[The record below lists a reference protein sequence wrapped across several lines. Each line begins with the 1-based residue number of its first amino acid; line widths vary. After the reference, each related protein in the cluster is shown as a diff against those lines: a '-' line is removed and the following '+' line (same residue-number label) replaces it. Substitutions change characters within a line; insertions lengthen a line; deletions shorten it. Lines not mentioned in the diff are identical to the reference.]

1 MPRVPVYN
9 SPQVAPNTVPQVRL
23 AAPAYTAPTARGF
36 DAPAAFVDTAGAQA
50 QQTGQA
56 LQVLGR
62 GIANLQNQAN
72 QLRVDDALNKVKEAQ
87 LSLTY
92 DKDNG
97 YTALKGVNALSRP
110 DGKPLAQEYG
120 DKLQKVIDGVSADLG
135 NDAQRAMFARYSN
148 DMLTVFRGGA
158 MQHEAQEYKT
168 YALST
173 SEGIQSTAMRDIGLN
188 WNNPDAITS
197 AVDRI
202 KAETFRQAQLLGKS
216 AEWQEAQARKLTSTA
231 HRTALLSALEQNN
244 PTYAN
249 AYLQKYSGQ
258 MDADDIL
265 AVRGH
270 ITKDVNAQVGNSV
283 ATEYIQTNPTLAG
296 EGNRAFTIAVNT
308 ESGGRQFAAD
318 GTPLTSAKGAIGAA
332 QVMPTTA
339 PEAAKL
345 AGLPWDENRYRNDEA
360 YNLALGKAYFQK
372 QLQDNGGD
380 LAKAYAAYNAGPGAL
395 LTAVKGAKDGNWL
408 ALLPQETQDYVT
420 KNMAAFNAG
429 KGQTARPT
437 FADIDA
443 KLRADPRLADPERY
457 KVARIEAERQYNQQT
472 AAIQQRDDEAYK
484 NALDA
489 LIQNGGKFADLSANI
504 RQAIPPEKY
513 TSILND
519 AARIAGGQHMVNDS
533 MTWAEISSMTPAQ
546 LAAMTP
552 VEFHN
557 RYRTHLDDA
566 HLERGYSMVLA
577 ARGDMTDP
585 KHLEVLTTSERVKQA
600 AQRVGILPYT
610 GKPSD
615 DQAKQFD
622 QFQGIIDQR
631 VRMFE
636 TTQLQGKRKASTD
649 ELQKVIDDTLMDTA
663 SVGRWY
669 WTDKTNQPV
678 ALMSGDDLKNAYV
691 KVGNE
696 EIALTSVPAEQRG
709 IIVGKLQKRG
719 LPVTEQAI
727 AELWVKAGKPK

>member
-9 SPQVAPNTVPQVRL
+9 TPQVAPNTVPQVRM
-23 AAPAYTAPTARGF
+23 AAPDFAAPVARAF
-36 DAPAAFVDTAGAQA
+36 DAPATFVDTAGQQA
-50 QQTGQA
+50 QQTGQG
-56 LQVLGR
+56 LQTLGR
-62 GIANLQNQAN
+62 AVAGIENQAN
-72 QLRVDDALNKVKEAQ
+72 QLRVDDALNRAKEAQ
-87 LSLTY
+87 LNLTY
-92 DKDNG
+92 GKDNG
-97 YTALKGVNALSRP
+97 YTNLKGINALSRP

-120 DKLQKVIDGVSADLG
+120 DKLQKAMDDISADLG

-148 DMLTVFRGGA
+148 DMLTMFRGGA

-173 SEGIQSTAMRDIGLN
+173 SEGIQSTAMRDISLN
-188 WNNPDAITS
+188 WNNPDAVNS

-202 KAETFRQAQLLGKS
+202 KAETLRQAQLMGKS
-216 AEWQEAQARKLTSTA
+216 AEWQQAQARKLTSSA
-231 HRTALLSALEQNN
+231 HKTALLSALEQND
-244 PTYAN
+244 PVYAN
-249 AYLQKYSGQ
+249 AYLSKYSGQ

-265 AVRGH
+265 AVRGY
-270 ITKDVNAQVGNSV
+270 ITKDVNARVGNNV
-283 ATEYIQTNPTLAG
+283 ATEYIQTNPALAG
-296 EGNRAFTIAVNT
+296 EGNRAFAIAIKT

-318 GTPLTSAKGAIGAA
+318 GSPLTSSKGAIGIA
-332 QVMPTTA
+332 QVMPPTA

-395 LTAVKGAKDGNWL
+395 KDAIKNAKDGNWL

-420 KNMAAFNAG
+420 GNMAAFNAG
-429 KGQTARPT
+429 KGQAARPT

-443 KLRADPRLADPERY
+443 QLRADPRLADPERY
-457 KVARIEAERQYNQQT
+457 KVARTEAQRQYNEQT
-472 AAIQQRDDEAYK
+472 VAIQQRDDDAYK

-489 LIQNGGKFADLSANI
+489 LIKNGGKFADLPANV

-513 TSILND
+513 TSILGD
-519 AARIAGGQHMVNDS
+519 AARIAQGQHMVNDS
-533 MTWAEISSMTPAQ
+533 MTWAEITSMTPAQ

-557 RYRTHLDDA
+557 KYRTHLDDA

-577 ARGDMTDP
+577 ARGGMADP

-600 AQRVGILPYT
+600 AQQVGILPYT
-610 GKPSD
+610 GKPSE
-615 DQAKQFD
+615 DQAKRFD

-631 VRMFE
+631 LRMFE
-636 TTQLQGKRKASTD
+636 TTQLQGKRKASAD
-649 ELQKVIDDTLMDTA
+649 ELQKVIDNTLMDTA

-669 WTDKTNQPV
+669 WTDKTAQPV
-678 ALMSGDDLKNAYV
+678 ALMSADDLKNAYV
-691 KVGNE
+691 TVGNE

-719 LPVTEQAI
+719 LPVTEQAV